1 MFVRGISKMKRK
13 IVMGCIL
20 GVIAVGGA
28 AVGAVAYKQ
37 YNNYELKQDTVT
49 IELGEEL
56 PEEQDYYVS
65 SNENAVKNTTLDFS
79 AVDLK
84 KAGSYEAA
92 ACYKDKIFPFT
103 VVVQDTTKPTV
114 KLANDGKFELIEG
127 GSLSGKEI
135 VADAADL
142 SGIASIVF
150 SDNVTVDKEKKDML
164 EAVSLTYDKEGD
176 YTNTCTVT
184 DENGNDATAN
194 ISVHVK
200 ADYKNHI
207 SGFQDWVIEAGSTGI
222 DFLSGI
228 TPDDRILSVEPD
240 METVDLTAP
249 GEYQLAYNIT
259 GDDEESVLQE
269 QVKVTVLD
277 AATAQEKANA
287 GETVLVSN
295 NEKKEKYVAPPK
307 QKSSNG
313 SGTSG
318 SSGQQASGAAGTS
331 ENTPS
336 SIYDIIKPGQTY
348 DIGEPI
354 VSGKVLNGGTSY
366 GYREVYIDPNTGEQI
381 FIEE

>member
-1 MFVRGISKMKRK
+1 MKRK
-13 IVMGCIL
+13 IVMGCII

-49 IELGEEL
+49 IELGDKL
-56 PEEQDYYVS
+56 PEEQDYYVI

-127 GSLSGKEI
+127 GSLSGKEV

-142 SGIASIVF
+142 SGIARIVF

-164 EAVSLTYDKEGD
+164 EAISLTYDKEGD

-184 DENGNDATAN
+184 DENGNAATAN
-194 ISVHVK
+194 ISIHVK

-240 METVDLTAP
+240 LETVDLTAP

-259 GDDEESVLQE
+259 GYDEESVLQE
-269 QVKVTVLD
+269 QVTVTVLD

-307 QKSSNG
+307 KKSSGGSG

-318 SSGQQASGAAGTS
+318 SSGQQASGDAGT
-331 ENTPS
+331 EGAEQNND
-336 SIYDIIKPGQTY
+336 YWWEKPGFTL
-348 DIGEPI
+348 DFGEHTGEYAI
-354 VSGKVLNGGTSY
+354 EGGGT
-366 GYREVYIDPNTGEQI
+366 GYQYDPIYIDPNTGEQVS
-381 FIEE
+381 E

>member
-1 MFVRGISKMKRK
+1 
-13 IVMGCIL
+13 MGCII

-49 IELGEEL
+49 IELGDKL
-56 PEEQDYYVS
+56 PEEQDYYVI

-127 GSLSGKEI
+127 GSLSGREV

-142 SGIASIVF
+142 SGIARIVF

-164 EAVSLTYDKEGD
+164 EAISLTYDKEGD

-184 DENGNDATAN
+184 DENGNAATAN
-194 ISVHVK
+194 ISIHVK

-269 QVKVTVLD
+269 QVTVTVLD

-307 QKSSNG
+307 KKSSGGSG

-318 SSGQQASGAAGTS
+318 NSGQQASGDAGT
-331 ENTPS
+331 EGAEQNND
-336 SIYDIIKPGQTY
+336 YWWEKPGFTL
-348 DIGEPI
+348 DFGEHTGEYAI
-354 VSGKVLNGGTSY
+354 EGGGT
-366 GYREVYIDPNTGEQI
+366 GYQYDPIYIDPNTGEQVS
-381 FIEE
+381 E

>member
-1 MFVRGISKMKRK
+1 MKRK
-13 IVMGCIL
+13 IVMGCII

-49 IELGEEL
+49 IELGDKL
-56 PEEQDYYVS
+56 PEEQDYYVI

-127 GSLSGKEI
+127 GSLSGKEV

-164 EAVSLTYDKEGD
+164 EAISLTYDKEGD

-184 DENGNDATAN
+184 DENGNAATAN
-194 ISVHVK
+194 ISIHVK

-269 QVKVTVLD
+269 QVTVTVLD

-307 QKSSNG
+307 KKSSGGSG

-318 SSGQQASGAAGTS
+318 SSGQQASGDAGT
-331 ENTPS
+331 EGAEQNND
-336 SIYDIIKPGQTY
+336 YWWEKPGFTL
-348 DIGEPI
+348 DFGEHTGEYAI
-354 VSGKVLNGGTSY
+354 EGGGT
-366 GYREVYIDPNTGEQI
+366 GYQYDPIYIDPNTGEQVS
-381 FIEE
+381 E